1 MGNRVEQER
10 CCRRGKDGPTERE
23 RVVEEVVRATKT
35 QHIYCAQQKEV
46 RNRLLQSM
54 WGLVDDTP

>member
-35 QHIYCAQQKEV
+35 QHIYRAQQKEV

-54 WGLVDDTP
+54 

>member
-1 MGNRVEQER
+1 
-10 CCRRGKDGPTERE
+10 
-23 RVVEEVVRATKT
+23 VRATKT

>member
-1 MGNRVEQER
+1 
-10 CCRRGKDGPTERE
+10 
-23 RVVEEVVRATKT
+23 VRATKT
-35 QHIYCAQQKEV
+35 QHIYRAQQKKA